1 MAITLLAPAI
11 AEFLHAEYPTDNVA
25 VDQFKQLKNG
35 GARGV
40 MVQSEG
46 GSTAGFGDVMQNIVT
61 ETVSIYVREKDLEL
75 CITKTANI
83 YEYML
88 NKYQDIGDK
97 CVSSLN
103 TLNTP
108 YLFTKTDNNEYIY
121 NFRIQLITKQ

>member
-1 MAITLLAPAI
+1 MAIVLLAPAI
-11 AEFLHAEYPTDNVA
+11 AEFLHAEYPNDNVS

-46 GSTAGFGDVMQNIVT
+46 GSTAGFGDVMQAIVT
-61 ETVSIYVREKDLEL
+61 ETISVYVREKDLEL

-88 NKYQDIGDK
+88 NNYQDIANK
-97 CVSSLN
+97 CVSSINVLN
-103 TLNTP
+103 SP
-108 YLFTKTDNNEYIY
+108 YLYSKTDSNEYIY
-121 NFRIQLITKQ
+121 NFRINLITKQ